1 MSRVGLLCR
10 DRASTLRFHD
20 NRAST
25 VSWDS
30 SIVMPASRLEIFQ
43 VITLAQVRNR
53 TAGNTLLVRAASN
66 LYIKMAAPG

>member
-30 SIVMPASRLEIFQ
+30 SIVMLGSRLKIFQ
-43 VITLAQVRNR
+43 VITLAGPVNK
-53 TAGNTLLVRAASN
+53 ASE
-66 LYIKMAAPG
+66 KKDSG